1 MFKDLLSCI
10 DKIKII
16 FFRITTVQGINIIS
30 KLFNFEIIYTPYAK
44 NV

>member
-16 FFRITTVQGINIIS
+16 FFRITAALGIDIVS
-30 KLFNFEIIYTPYAK
+30 KLFNFEIINTPYAK